1 MTIVSVGKSTVLD
14 LKDFI
19 FGNSF
24 YSLMVIAVLTWST
37 FSPLATNVVGAS
49 KGDSRSGTQSSVGD
63 ITPDALPGREL
74 SPEERIEKIEE
85 ALNSIKQTGEKS
97 EERSYFNKMIGL
109 ELIGYIKLMVIVL
122 IIIAVVFP
130 LTIWLMSR
138 RRLLGLSG
146 LSTEV
151 TATLLL
157 IEERQAKLANILKE
171 IQGEI
176 DYMETLSAPDLRK
189 LIDQAEK
196 YLKQNEK
203 DLERAGSK
211 SNMRD
216 LD

>member
-1 MTIVSVGKSTVLD
+1 MSVGKSTILD

-19 FGNSF
+19 CGNSF
-24 YSLMVIAVLTWST
+24 YFLMLIALLTWST
-37 FSPLATNVVGAS
+37 FSPLATNVVEAA
-49 KGDSRSGTQSSVGD
+49 KGDTRSGTQSSVGD
-63 ITPDALPGREL
+63 ITSDALPSREL

-85 ALNSIKQTGEKS
+85 ALNSIKETGEKS

>member
-1 MTIVSVGKSTVLD
+1 MSVGKSTILD

-19 FGNSF
+19 CGNSF
-24 YSLMVIAVLTWST
+24 YFSMLIAMLFWLT
-37 FSPLATNVVGAS
+37 FSPLTTNVIEAV
-49 KGDSRSGTQSSVGD
+49 KGDSRLGTQSSVGD
-63 ITPDALPGREL
+63 VTPDTLPSREL
-74 SPEERIEKIEE
+74 SPDERIEKIEE
-85 ALNSIKQTGEKS
+85 ALNSIKKTGEKS
-97 EERSYFNKMIGL
+97 EERSYFNKMVSL
-109 ELIGYIKLMVIVL
+109 ELIHYVKIMVIVL

-146 LSTEV
+146 LATEV

-196 YLKQNEK
+196 YLKQNES

-211 SNMRD
+211 SNRRAMD
-216 LD
+216 

>member
-1 MTIVSVGKSTVLD
+1 MSVGKSTILD

-19 FGNSF
+19 CGNSF
-24 YSLMVIAVLTWST
+24 YFLMLIALLTWST
-37 FSPLATNVVGAS
+37 FSPLATNVVEAA
-49 KGDSRSGTQSSVGD
+49 KGDTRSGTQSSVGD
-63 ITPDALPGREL
+63 ITSDALPSREL

-109 ELIGYIKLMVIVL
+109 ELIGYVKLMVIVL

-196 YLKQNEK
+196 YLKQNES

-211 SNMRD
+211 SNRRAMD
-216 LD
+216 

>member
-1 MTIVSVGKSTVLD
+1 VSVGKSTILD

-19 FGNSF
+19 CGNSF
-24 YSLMVIAVLTWST
+24 YFLMLIALLTWST
-37 FSPLATNVVGAS
+37 FSPLATNVVEAA
-49 KGDSRSGTQSSVGD
+49 KGDTRSGTQSSVGD
-63 ITPDALPGREL
+63 ITSDALPSREL

-109 ELIGYIKLMVIVL
+109 ELIGYVKLMVIVL

-146 LSTEV
+146 LATEV
-151 TATLLL
+151 TAALLL
-157 IEERQAKLANILKE
+157 IGERQAKLANILKE

-176 DYMETLSAPDLRK
+176 DYMETLHAPDLRK

-196 YLKQNEK
+196 YLKQNER

>member
-1 MTIVSVGKSTVLD
+1 MSVGKSTILD

-19 FGNSF
+19 CGNSF
-24 YSLMVIAVLTWST
+24 YFSMLIAMLFWLM
-37 FSPLATNVVGAS
+37 FSPLTTNVIQAV
-49 KGDSRSGTQSSVGD
+49 KGDSRLGTQSSVGD
-63 ITPDALPGREL
+63 IIPDALPSREL

-85 ALNSIKQTGEKS
+85 ALNSIKETGEKS
-97 EERSYFNKMIGL
+97 EERSYFNKMISL
-109 ELIGYIKLMVIVL
+109 ELISYVKLMVIVL

-211 SNMRD
+211 SNRRA

>member
-1 MTIVSVGKSTVLD
+1 MSVGKSTILD

-19 FGNSF
+19 CGNSF
-24 YSLMVIAVLTWST
+24 YFSMLIAMLTWLT
-37 FSPLATNVVGAS
+37 FSPLTTNVIEAV
-49 KGDSRSGTQSSVGD
+49 KGDSRLGTQSSVGD
-63 ITPDALPGREL
+63 VSPDTLPSREL

-85 ALNSIKQTGEKS
+85 ALNSIKETGEKS

-146 LSTEV
+146 LATEV

-196 YLKQNEK
+196 YLNQNEK

-211 SNMRD
+211 SNRRA

>member
-1 MTIVSVGKSTVLD
+1 MSVGKSTILD

-19 FGNSF
+19 CGNSF
-24 YSLMVIAVLTWST
+24 YFLMLIALLTWST
-37 FSPLATNVVGAS
+37 FSLLATNVVEAA
-49 KGDSRSGTQSSVGD
+49 KGDTRLGTQSSVGD
-63 ITPDALPGREL
+63 ITSDALPSREL

-109 ELIGYIKLMVIVL
+109 ELIGYVKLMVIVL

-146 LSTEV
+146 LATEV
-151 TATLLL
+151 TAALLL
-157 IEERQAKLANILKE
+157 IGERQAKLANILKE

-176 DYMETLSAPDLRK
+176 DYMETLHAPDLRK

-196 YLKQNEK
+196 YLKQNER

>member
-1 MTIVSVGKSTVLD
+1 MSVGKSTILD

-19 FGNSF
+19 CGNSF
-24 YSLMVIAVLTWST
+24 YFSMLIAMLFWLM
-37 FSPLATNVVGAS
+37 FSPLTTNVIQAV
-49 KGDSRSGTQSSVGD
+49 KGDSRLGTQSSVGD
-63 ITPDALPGREL
+63 VTPDALPSREL
-74 SPEERIEKIEE
+74 SPDERIEKIEE
-85 ALNSIKQTGEKS
+85 ALNSIKKTGEKS
-97 EERSYFNKMIGL
+97 EERSYFNKMVSL
-109 ELIGYIKLMVIVL
+109 ELISYVKLMVIVL

>member
-1 MTIVSVGKSTVLD
+1 MSVGKSTILD

-19 FGNSF
+19 CGNSF
-24 YSLMVIAVLTWST
+24 YFLMLIAVLTWST
-37 FSPLATNVVGAS
+37 FSPLATNVVEAA
-49 KGDSRSGTQSSVGD
+49 KGDTRLGTQSSVGD
-63 ITPDALPGREL
+63 ITSDALPSREL

-109 ELIGYIKLMVIVL
+109 ELIGYVKLMVIVL

-146 LSTEV
+146 LATEV
-151 TATLLL
+151 TAALLL
-157 IEERQAKLANILKE
+157 IGERQAKLANILKE

-176 DYMETLSAPDLRK
+176 DYMETLHAPDLRK

-196 YLKQNEK
+196 YLKQNER

>member
-1 MTIVSVGKSTVLD
+1 MSVGKSTILD

-19 FGNSF
+19 CGNSF
-24 YSLMVIAVLTWST
+24 YFSMLIAMLTWLM
-37 FSPLATNVVGAS
+37 FSPLTTNVIEAV
-49 KGDSRSGTQSSVGD
+49 KGDSRLGTQSSAGD
-63 ITPDALPGREL
+63 VTPDALPSREL
-74 SPEERIEKIEE
+74 SPDERIEKIEE
-85 ALNSIKQTGEKS
+85 ALNSIKKTGEKS
-97 EERSYFNKMIGL
+97 EERSYFNKMVSL
-109 ELIGYIKLMVIVL
+109 ELISYVKIMVIVL

-211 SNMRD
+211 SNRRA

>member
-1 MTIVSVGKSTVLD
+1 MSVGKSTILD

-19 FGNSF
+19 CGNSF
-24 YSLMVIAVLTWST
+24 YFSMLIAMLTWLM
-37 FSPLATNVVGAS
+37 FSPLTTNVIEAV
-49 KGDSRSGTQSSVGD
+49 KGDSRLGTQSSAGD
-63 ITPDALPGREL
+63 VTPDALPSREL
-74 SPEERIEKIEE
+74 SPDERIEKIEE
-85 ALNSIKQTGEKS
+85 ALNSIKKTGEKS
-97 EERSYFNKMIGL
+97 EERSYFNKMVSL
-109 ELIGYIKLMVIVL
+109 ELISYVKIMVIVL

>member
-1 MTIVSVGKSTVLD
+1 VSVGKSTILD

-19 FGNSF
+19 CGNSF
-24 YSLMVIAVLTWST
+24 YFLMLIAVLTWST
-37 FSPLATNVVGAS
+37 FSPLATNVVEAA
-49 KGDSRSGTQSSVGD
+49 KGDTRLGTQSSVGD
-63 ITPDALPGREL
+63 ITSDALPSREL

-109 ELIGYIKLMVIVL
+109 ELIGYVKLMVIVL

-146 LSTEV
+146 LATEV
-151 TATLLL
+151 TAALLL
-157 IEERQAKLANILKE
+157 IGERQAKLANILKE

-176 DYMETLSAPDLRK
+176 DYMETLHAPDLRK

-196 YLKQNEK
+196 YLKQNER

>member
-1 MTIVSVGKSTVLD
+1 
-14 LKDFI
+14 
-19 FGNSF
+19 
-24 YSLMVIAVLTWST
+24 
-37 FSPLATNVVGAS
+37 
-49 KGDSRSGTQSSVGD
+49 
-63 ITPDALPGREL
+63 
-74 SPEERIEKIEE
+74 
-85 ALNSIKQTGEKS
+85 
-97 EERSYFNKMIGL
+97 
-109 ELIGYIKLMVIVL
+109 
-122 IIIAVVFP
+122 
-130 LTIWLMSR
+130 MSR

-196 YLKQNEK
+196 YLKQNES

-211 SNMRD
+211 SNRRAMD
-216 LD
+216 

>member
-1 MTIVSVGKSTVLD
+1 MSVGKSTILN

-19 FGNSF
+19 CGNSF
-24 YSLMVIAVLTWST
+24 YFSMLIAMLTWLM
-37 FSPLATNVVGAS
+37 FSPLTTNVIEAV
-49 KGDSRSGTQSSVGD
+49 KGDSRLGTQSSAGD
-63 ITPDALPGREL
+63 VTPDALPSREL
-74 SPEERIEKIEE
+74 SPDERIEKIEE
-85 ALNSIKQTGEKS
+85 ALNSIKKTGEKS
-97 EERSYFNKMIGL
+97 EERSYFNKMVSL
-109 ELIGYIKLMVIVL
+109 ELISYVKIMVIVL

-211 SNMRD
+211 SNRRA

>member
-1 MTIVSVGKSTVLD
+1 MSVGKSTILD

-24 YSLMVIAVLTWST
+24 YSLMVIAVLTCST

-49 KGDSRSGTQSSVGD
+49 KGDTRTGTQSSVGD
-63 ITPDALPGREL
+63 IIPDALPSREL

-85 ALNSIKQTGEKS
+85 ALNSIKETGEKS

-146 LSTEV
+146 LATEV

-211 SNMRD
+211 SNRRA